1 MRKKMGCLLALMAP
15 LSALTA
21 CGGDSAE
28 DVSGT
33 LPPETPMT
41 PEETEFQSGR
51 VEGGTYTVEV
61 GVSSR
66 DIISRLDVE
75 IDDDGKI
82 MNLDEW
88 STFGEWLDD
97 PIGAP
102 ILQHVLD
109 DMGKEAG
116 RPIIPDSALM
126 VMFLRSMPL
135 RSLSVILGEAG
146 EQVAANLTEAYR
158 KATA

>member
-1 MRKKMGCLLALMAP
+1 MHELKGFAKVALEP
-15 LSALTA
+15 GESKNVTIALDDRA
-21 CGGDSAE
+21 FAYWSERFD
-28 DVSGT
+28 DWH
-33 LPPETPMT
+33 
-41 PEETEFQSGR
+41 